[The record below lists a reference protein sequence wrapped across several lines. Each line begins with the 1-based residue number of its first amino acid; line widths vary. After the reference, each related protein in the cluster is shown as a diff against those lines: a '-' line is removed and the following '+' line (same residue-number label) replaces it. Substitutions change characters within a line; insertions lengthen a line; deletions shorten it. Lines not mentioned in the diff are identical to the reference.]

1 VSFLHERISFIL
13 FKFAKKIIYVILPN
27 ASDSFYLIL
36 ALKKTNASDIYD
48 TFDLKERKRKEIKLW
63 LSMNEF
69 GLTLVEVHLLVQ

>member
-1 VSFLHERISFIL
+1 
-13 FKFAKKIIYVILPN
+13 
-27 ASDSFYLIL
+27 L